1 MLGLLLLT
9 LSITAG
15 NILFMDETGFCQRQY
30 YTRSWTPIGKPCYAK
45 IDANKGKRL
54 NLIGTMRLND
64 FKLIAPMTFEGGCKR
79 VTVENWLHTLGR
91 DLPKDDN
98 GNYPKHVLVLDN
110 ARFHHGG
117 DLKQIA
123 ELYNIELTYL
133 PPYSPELNP
142 IEQLWAVIKQKVR
155 LTLSKFDTLKDCVES
170 CLV

>member
-9 LSITAG
+9 LSITAD
-15 NILFMDETGFCQRQY
+15 NILFMDETGFYQRQY
-30 YTRSWTPIGKPCYAK
+30 YTHSWSPIGKPCYAK

-54 NLIGTMRLND
+54 NLMGAMRLNE
-64 FKLIAPMTFEGGCKR
+64 FKLIAPITFEGGCNR
-79 VTVENWLHTLGR
+79 VIVENWLHTLAQS
-91 DLPKDDN
+91 LPKDEN
-98 GNYPKHVLVLDN
+98 GNYPKRVLVLDN

-155 LTLSKFDTLKDCVES
+155 LTLSNFDTLKGCVES

>member
-9 LSITAG
+9 LSITAD
-15 NILFMDETGFCQRQY
+15 NILFMDETGFYQRQY
-30 YTRSWTPIGKPCYAK
+30 YTRSWSPIGKPCYAK

-54 NLIGTMRLND
+54 NLIGAMRLND
-64 FKLIAPMTFEGGCKR
+64 FNIIAPVTFEGGCKR
-79 VTVENWLHTLGR
+79 VIVENWLPTLGQS
-91 DLPKDDN
+91 LPKDEN
-98 GNYPKHVLVLDN
+98 GDYPKRILVMDN

-123 ELYNIELTYL
+123 KQYNIKLMYL

-142 IEQLWAVIKQKVR
+142 IEQLWAVIKQKVC
-155 LTLSKFDTLKDCVES
+155 LTLCNSSSLKDCVES